1 MSILKDIW
9 FVDDDEIFRF
19 IVKGMMDKTDFA
31 ERTDYFDDGDRAIM
45 RMIEVAKTGRNAPR
59 LMFLDLSMKHLEG
72 WQMLDLMNEFGT
84 DTKVIILTSSVGLK
98 DRVRAEKEPL
108 VKGYLTKPV
117 EQSQI
122 VKYINELA
130 A

>member
-1 MSILKDIW
+1 MKELKDIW

-19 IVKGMMDKTDFA
+19 IVKGIMDKTEYG
-31 ERTDYFDDGDRAIM
+31 ERAVYFDDGDRAIM
-45 RMIEVAKTGRNAPR
+45 RIIELARSGSTEPKVV
-59 LMFLDLSMKHLEG
+59 FLDLSMKHLEG
-72 WQMLDLMNEFGT
+72 WQLLDLMNEFGT
-84 DTKVIILTSSVGLK
+84 RANVVILTSSVGLR

-117 EQSQI
+117 DKTQI
-122 VKYINELA
+122 VKYIEDLA

>member
-1 MSILKDIW
+1 MNALKDIW

-45 RMIEVAKTGRNAPR
+45 KMIEVAKSGRNVPK

-72 WQMLDLMNEFGT
+72 WQMLDLMNEFET
-84 DTKVIILTSSVGLK
+84 DTKVVILTSSVGLK
-98 DRVRAEKEPL
+98 DRARAEREPL
-108 VKGYLTKPV
+108 VQGYLTKPV
-117 EQSQI
+117 DQSQI
-122 VKYINELA
+122 VRYIEELSA
-130 A
+130 